1 LERSR
6 PLGQLFSSIASS
18 LPQVP
23 LLRPSLPDVS
33 LQPPLCGALYVSRC
47 SSHLSGVLCLIGTR
61 GIAYTQR
68 LSKAGYT
75 PERAGF
81 LTSHWFSTG
90 RRTPSSQWTLCVLF
104 ILSLTL
110 SQPRNRHCHQFYVPK
125 VNVAFLPFSPLP
137 LRSATRLSHLPAR
150 SQKEGSSTPPGT
162 GDVFLSSHLIYVPRG
177 PCPPLGILY
186 PQAKT

>member
-1 LERSR
+1 MFSGPLPFPSTAFLARPRAPAVRGPHPYRFSRCFHPGLEATLSLPGCGFPSTRDPLERSR

-81 LTSHWFSTG
+81 LIMG
-90 RRTPSSQWTLCVLF
+90 CAER
-104 ILSLTL
+104 
-110 SQPRNRHCHQFYVPK
+110 PRASGHCASY
-125 VNVAFLPFSPLP
+125 LYYPLP
-137 LRSATRLSHLPAR
+137 SRSRATGTAI
-150 SQKEGSSTPPGT
+150 SSM
-162 GDVFLSSHLIYVPRG
+162 
-177 PCPPLGILY
+177 Y
-186 PQAKT
+186 PK